1 MIDRLLQT
9 ALPLP
14 PRPVTQDSQPGA
26 PSFLEWALSNPGE
39 ASGRLPGGQSDPGGQ
54 HGQPGQLAP
63 ETAIPTDMIDP
74 VPTLLSPDV
83 LDHAAATLLPR
94 NVPAHPLPAHPSQT
108 HLPIRTPGASDPT
121 HSVPHGL
128 APNGTAPGE
137 AAFAVSAVSSLQ
149 DAETHVLQLHV
160 RKPQGEREIVSM
172 PWRLV
177 PGGRLDHSLRSA
189 IALAPGAVSSSTAG
203 GAGPSMADAGL
214 PLAGAS
220 GRWQNPSLPQ
230 GALASGEAALPPG
243 GARIAARGVDAVGAA
258 AVGAAS
264 APVVSEWL
272 SRWMKWIERD
282 GHDPVVLLRDYRMD
296 GDETRRV
303 VDSLREFAR
312 EHGVSIERVV
322 VNGHE
327 FWRNPDSRPHSDR
340 TEE

>member
-1 MIDRLLQT
+1 
-9 ALPLP
+9 
-14 PRPVTQDSQPGA
+14 
-26 PSFLEWALSNPGE
+26 
-39 ASGRLPGGQSDPGGQ
+39 
-54 HGQPGQLAP
+54 
-63 ETAIPTDMIDP
+63 
-74 VPTLLSPDV
+74 
-83 LDHAAATLLPR
+83 
-94 NVPAHPLPAHPSQT
+94 
-108 HLPIRTPGASDPT
+108 
-121 HSVPHGL
+121 
-128 APNGTAPGE
+128 
-137 AAFAVSAVSSLQ
+137 LQ